1 MRRRAAGFRHSLMR
15 RMFAVFLLTVV
26 PILLGCLAVYHQGS
40 NLAWQRGLRLVDAEQ
55 NYLLETIDRELTN
68 ISVSQ
73 LELTLDGDITYMIN
87 MDGVLSDYWH
97 YRNISDM
104 LDQLNQIARNNYW
117 ITQIRLHIPS
127 MGKTLTSDLDLQ
139 PLMEECGQLAARQ
152 NNVSIF
158 YSMLDGH
165 FCIVSCNPLLKGE
178 EQYYIVTQLRFE
190 QLAALLPPTLGS
202 NGVQLYL
209 GTGDGRTFFSYNED
223 AGPAPSGLADAA
235 GQARRV
241 TLDGKNYI
249 ARRDP
254 LFYGQL
260 QLVMLLPEKALG
272 AETDAYR
279 LTFELIGLGSIV
291 LVACLSWV
299 FYRQV
304 NRPVHELAQGC
315 EQVRDGK
322 LTFDV
327 PPMRTSEF
335 QLLSD
340 GFSTML
346 GRIRKLIDEN
356 YRQKIL
362 VQQMELKQLHAK
374 VNPHFLH
381 NSLLNI
387 RAMAQLQ
394 DYEGIEDMTEKLSKF
409 YLYATRTHREIVA
422 AREEYEYTQLYI
434 DIQSV
439 RFGERIQAQVEP
451 LPEDCAEVG
460 MPRFILQNLVENAYK
475 YGVPAQGA
483 GLIRLRCESQRDAV
497 YFRVED
503 NGTQFDEEKLRVLRE
518 IIETEREDGLP
529 GTGLMNIALRLKLH
543 YGQSGLLRLE
553 RSALGGL
560 CATVVIPRA
569 QNGDKSSGQF

>member
-1 MRRRAAGFRHSLMR
+1 MITRTFSPDVTAAEDAETEVKQIVRKGYLQGVPRAEIEKRVQKTAKAASEKIRLPSLRNAAYRSLVALGQKELNRLVYAFGRNGALAMTAIMLARRGRLTPNAAPREGVVFRNIAERIGRLDGDYETSAAGIPKRIYSKEYMKDVRREFLRFADEQGLDPDEMPNAKVRHSLVAKAEMEVRYQAHMENIEDLR
-15 RMFAVFLLTVV
+15 RGGHNLVV
-26 PILLGCLAVYHQGS
+26 CSVHADCSDRCSRWQGRVYS
-40 NLAWQRGLRLVDAEQ
+40 
-55 NYLLETIDRELTN
+55 
-68 ISVSQ
+68 
-73 LELTLDGDITYMIN
+73 LDG
-87 MDGVLSDYWH
+87 
-97 YRNISDM
+97 
-104 LDQLNQIARNNYW
+104 
-117 ITQIRLHIPS
+117 
-127 MGKTLTSDLDLQ
+127 TS
-139 PLMEECGQLAARQ
+139 G
-152 NNVSIF
+152 
-158 YSMLDGH
+158 
-165 FCIVSCNPLLKGE
+165 
-178 EQYYIVTQLRFE
+178 
-190 QLAALLPPTLGS
+190 
-202 NGVQLYL
+202 
-209 GTGDGRTFFSYNED
+209 
-223 AGPAPSGLADAA
+223 
-235 GQARRV
+235 V

-291 LVACLSWV
+291 LVACLIWV

-387 RAMAQLQ
+387 RAMAQL
-394 DYEGIEDMTEKLSKF
+394 
-409 YLYATRTHREIVA
+409 
-422 AREEYEYTQLYI
+422 
-434 DIQSV
+434 
-439 RFGERIQAQVEP
+439 
-451 LPEDCAEVG
+451 
-460 MPRFILQNLVENAYK
+460 
-475 YGVPAQGA
+475 
-483 GLIRLRCESQRDAV
+483 
-497 YFRVED
+497 
-503 NGTQFDEEKLRVLRE
+503 
-518 IIETEREDGLP
+518 
-529 GTGLMNIALRLKLH
+529 
-543 YGQSGLLRLE
+543 
-553 RSALGGL
+553 
-560 CATVVIPRA
+560 
-569 QNGDKSSGQF
+569 